1 MRTLRATLCATVLG
15 VVLTAC
21 GSDGSSDAPGRSAD
35 SAGSAGS
42 GGSGAGTPPPAEC
55 PGEEPARDAVR
66 RTWEADLDGDGVS
79 DEVTYL
85 PDAADA
91 CAASLSTTVDG
102 EAFAMSLAGFGLEPD
117 SVRVLRLHGTDR
129 ELLVGRGGFHPRG
142 GFVLHLFGFDGDALG
157 EVLTD
162 GAPVVGFVA
171 TDGGAAPATATC
183 TDTGGLAT
191 WTATVAKPPGVLLAW
206 DVRRT
211 TYHLRGNLAE
221 PTGTNLV
228 LEDAA
233 EPILREQRPE
243 MFDPDGWFTNCT
255 TAPDPTP
262 TS

>member
-21 GSDGSSDAPGRSAD
+21 GSGGSSDAPGRSAD
-35 SAGSAGS
+35 SAGSGGS
-42 GGSGAGTPPPAEC
+42 GGSAAGTPTPADC
-55 PGEEPARDAVR
+55 RAEERDSDAVR
-66 RTWEADLDGDGVS
+66 RMWEADLDGDGAS
-79 DEVTYL
+79 DEITYL
-85 PDAADA
+85 PGAGDA
-91 CAASLSTTVDG
+91 CAASLSTTVYG
-102 EAFAMSLAGFGLEPD
+102 EAFTMSLAGLGLDPD
-117 SVRVLRLHGTDR
+117 TVRILRLRGTDR

-142 GFVLHLFGFDGDALG
+142 GFVLHVFGFDGDALG
-157 EVLTD
+157 ELLAD

-191 WTATVAKPPGVLLAW
+191 WTATVAKPPGVLLGW

-211 TYHLRGNLAE
+211 TYHLRGNVAV
-221 PTGTNLV
+221 PTGTDLV

-243 MFDPDGWFTNCT
+243 MFDPDGWFNNCT
-255 TAPDPTP
+255 TTTP
-262 TS
+262 SR

>member
-15 VVLTAC
+15 VVITAC
-21 GSDGSSDAPGRSAD
+21 GSDGSGRSGD
-35 SAGSAGS
+35 SPVT
-42 GGSGAGTPPPAEC
+42 GAGTPRPADC
-55 PGEEPARDAVR
+55 QGEERAPDAVR
-66 RTWEADLDGDGVS
+66 TTWQADVDGDGAP
-79 DEVTYL
+79 DQVTYR
-85 PDAADA
+85 PAEADA

-102 EAFAMSLAGFGLEPD
+102 EAFVMSLAGVDLDPD

-142 GFVLHLFGFDGDALG
+142 GFVLHVLGFDGDALG
-157 EVLTD
+157 EVVVD

-211 TYHLRGNLAE
+211 TYRLRGNVAE
-221 PTGTNLV
+221 RTGTHLV

-233 EPILREQRPE
+233 EPILRERRPE
-243 MFDPDGWFTNCT
+243 LFDPNGWFTNCAAT
-255 TAPDPTP
+255 PTP
-262 TS
+262 TPTR

>member
-21 GSDGSSDAPGRSAD
+21 GSDGSSDAPDRSAD
-35 SAGSAGS
+35 SADPGS
-42 GGSGAGTPPPAEC
+42 GTPRPAGCPVAE
-55 PGEEPARDAVR
+55 RDADAVLT
-66 RTWEADLDGDGVS
+66 TWEADLDGDGAS

-85 PDAADA
+85 PDTADA
-91 CAASLSTTVDG
+91 CSASLSTTVDG
-102 EAFAMSLAGFGLEPD
+102 EVFTMSLAGLGLDPD
-117 SVRVLRLHGTDR
+117 TVRVLRLRGTER
-129 ELLVGRGGFHPRG
+129 ELLVGHGGFHPRG
-142 GFVLHLFGFDGDALG
+142 GFVLHVFGFDGDALE
-157 EVLTD
+157 EVLAD

-211 TYHLRGNLAE
+211 TYDLRGNVAE
-221 PTGTNLV
+221 STGTDLV

-233 EPILREQRPE
+233 EPILRERRPE
-243 MFDPDGWFTNCT
+243 LFDPDGWFTNCT
-255 TAPDPTP
+255 PTP
-262 TS
+262 TAAPTPSR